1 MSKMELIDWG
11 VKVKPHLDFIGS
23 GAAMAARH
31 ARMLPCRPDFEALAE
46 GDLAKTRSVLEAA
59 LQDVIAAQETYARKP
74 VDA

>member
-31 ARMLPCRPDFEALAE
+31 ARKLPCKADFETMAE
-46 GDLAKTRSVLEAA
+46 GDLAAARTVLVEA
-59 LQDVIAAQETYARKP
+59 LQNIIEAQQAYASKP
-74 VDA
+74 VDV